1 VILSSFLR
9 GANVPKI
16 TSNGIELYYETC
28 GAGQPLVLISGLG
41 YSSWQWHR
49 MVPFLAEH
57 FQVIIF
63 DNRGVGQSDKPAGPY
78 TAQMLA
84 ADTVGLLDALNIEK
98 AIVMGHSMGGFI
110 AQALALD
117 FPQRVKKLIL
127 CSTNFGGPH
136 HVPVTAEA
144 MKVLTDVTS
153 DALTRFKNG
162 LVVSTAPGWAEK
174 NPAMVEEWIR
184 WRVAN
189 PIEPVHYQA
198 QLAIGLGL
206 LPEAAAFENK
216 LPNISVPTLIL
227 FGAHD
232 KVVPPANA
240 DLLAKQITGSR
251 IRIFPDAGHF
261 FPIEIPEVASK
272 AVVEFSKGGDV

>member
-1 VILSSFLR
+1 M
-9 GANVPKI
+9 PKLK
-16 TSNGIELYYETC
+16 SNNIELYYEIH
-28 GAGQPLVLISGLG
+28 GEGKPLVLISGLG
-41 YSSWQWHR
+41 YPLWQWHK
-49 MVPFLAEH
+49 MVPYLAEH
-57 FQVIIF
+57 FKVITY
-63 DNRGVGQSDKPAGPY
+63 DNRGVGQSDKPVGPY

-84 ADTVGLLDALNIEK
+84 ADTVGLLDALNIDK
-98 AIVMGHSMGGFI
+98 AIIMGHSMGGFI
-110 AQALALD
+110 AQAMALD
-117 FPQRVKKLIL
+117 FPQRVEKLIL

-136 HVPVTAEA
+136 HIPVTPEA
-144 MKVLTDVTS
+144 IKVLTDITS

-162 LVVSTAPGWAEK
+162 LVVSTAPGWAEA
-174 NPAMVEEWIR
+174 NPAMIEEWIK

-189 PIEPVHYQA
+189 PIEPAPYQA

-216 LPNISVPTLIL
+216 LPNITVPTLIL

-240 DLLAKQITGSR
+240 DLLAKQLAGSQ

-261 FPIEIPEVASK
+261 FPLEIPEDASK
-272 AVVEFSKGGDV
+272 AVIEFSQGGDV

>member
-1 VILSSFLR
+1 M
-9 GANVPKI
+9 PKI
-16 TSNGIELYYETC
+16 TTNGIELYYEIH

-41 YSSWQWHR
+41 YPLWQWHK

-57 FQVIIF
+57 FQVVTF

-84 ADTVGLLDALNIEK
+84 ADTAGLLDALDIEN
-98 AIVMGHSMGGFI
+98 AIIAGHSMGGFI
-110 AQALALD
+110 AQAMALD
-117 FPQRVKKLIL
+117 FPQKVKKLIL

-153 DALTRFKNG
+153 DALTRLKNG

-174 NPAMVEEWIR
+174 NPEMIEAWIQ

-189 PIEPVHYQA
+189 PIEPAPYQA

-206 LPEAAAFENK
+206 MSEAAAFENK
-216 LPNISVPTLIL
+216 LPHINVPTLIL

-232 KVVPPANA
+232 KVSPPENA
-240 DLLAKQITGSR
+240 SLLAEKISGSKVV
-251 IRIFPDAGHF
+251 ILPDAGHF
-261 FPIEIPEVASK
+261 FPIEIAEAAARVITDFA
-272 AVVEFSKGGDV
+272 E

>member
-1 VILSSFLR
+1 M
-9 GANVPKI
+9 PKAQ
-16 TSNGIELYYETC
+16 SNGIELYYEIH

-41 YSSWQWHR
+41 YSLWQWHK

-57 FQVIIF
+57 FQVITF
-63 DNRGVGQSDKPAGPY
+63 DNRGVGQSDKPTGPY

-84 ADTVGLLDALNIEK
+84 ADTAGLLDALGIEK
-98 AIVMGHSMGGFI
+98 AIIAGHSMGGFV
-110 AQALALD
+110 AQAMALD
-117 FPQRVKKLIL
+117 FPQKVAKLIL

-136 HVPVTAEA
+136 HVPVTPEA

-162 LVVSTAPGWAEK
+162 LSVSTAPDWSEN
-174 NPAMVEEWIR
+174 NPEMIEEWVK

-189 PIEPVHYQA
+189 PIDPAPYQA

-206 LPEAAAFENK
+206 LPEAAAFEDK
-216 LPNISVPTLIL
+216 LSRLNVPTLIL

-232 KVVPPANA
+232 KVVPPENA
-240 DLLAKQITGSR
+240 SLLAEKISGSKVV
-251 IRIFPDAGHF
+251 ILPNAGHF
-261 FPIEIPEVASK
+261 FPIEVAEAASRTITDF
-272 AVVEFSKGGDV
+272 AA

>member
-1 VILSSFLR
+1 M
-9 GANVPKI
+9 PKI
-16 TSNGIELYYETC
+16 TTNNIELYYEIH

-41 YSSWQWHR
+41 YPLWQWHK

-57 FQVIIF
+57 FQVITF

-78 TAQMLA
+78 TAQLLA
-84 ADTVGLLDALNIEK
+84 ADTAGLLDALGIEK
-98 AIVMGHSMGGFI
+98 AIIAGHSMGGFI
-110 AQALALD
+110 AQAMALD
-117 FPQRVKKLIL
+117 FPQKVAKLIL

-162 LVVSTAPGWAEK
+162 LSVSTAPDWSEK
-174 NPAMVEEWIR
+174 NPEMIEEWVK
-184 WRVAN
+184 WRIAN
-189 PIEPVHYQA
+189 PIDPAPYQA

-206 LPEAAAFENK
+206 LPEAAAFEDK
-216 LPNISVPTLIL
+216 LPRLNVPTLIL

-232 KVVPPANA
+232 KVVPPENA
-240 DLLAKQITGSR
+240 SLLAEKISGSKVV
-251 IRIFPDAGHF
+251 ILPNAGHF
-261 FPIEIPEVASK
+261 FPIEVAEAASRTITDF
-272 AVVEFSKGGDV
+272 AA

>member
-1 VILSSFLR
+1 MPRIKT
-9 GANVPKI
+9 NE
-16 TSNGIELYYETC
+16 IELYYEKH
-28 GAGQPLVLISGLG
+28 GEGEPLVLISGLG
-41 YSSWQWHR
+41 YSSWQWHK
-49 MVPFLAEH
+49 MVPLLAEH
-57 FQVIIF
+57 FQVITF

-84 ADTVGLLDALNIEK
+84 ADTVGLLDALGIGK
-98 AIVMGHSMGGFI
+98 AIVIGHSMGGFI
-110 AQALALD
+110 AQAMALD
-117 FPQRVKKLIL
+117 FPQKVEKLIL
-127 CSTNFGGPH
+127 CSTTFGGPRH
-136 HVPVTAEA
+136 IPVTPEA

-162 LVVSTAPGWAEK
+162 LSVSTAPGWPEK
-174 NPAMVEEWIR
+174 NPAMIEEWIR

-216 LPNISVPTLIL
+216 LPEISVPTLIL

-240 DLLAKQITGSR
+240 DLLAKQIVGSQ
-251 IRIFPDAGHF
+251 IRILPDAGHF
-261 FPIEIPEVASK
+261 FPLEIPEVASK
-272 AVVEFSKGGDV
+272 AVIEFSQGGDV

>member
-1 VILSSFLR
+1 M
-9 GANVPKI
+9 PKV
-16 TSNGIELYYETC
+16 TSNGIELYYEVY
-28 GAGQPLVLISGLG
+28 GEGQPLVLISGLG
-41 YSSWQWHR
+41 YSGWQWHK

-57 FQVIIF
+57 FQVITF

-84 ADTVGLLDALNIEK
+84 ADTAGLLDVLGIEK
-98 AIVMGHSMGGFI
+98 VIVMGHSMGGFI
-110 AQALALD
+110 AQAMALD
-117 FPQRVKKLIL
+117 FPQKVTKLIL

-136 HVPVTAEA
+136 HVPVTPEA

-162 LVVSTAPGWAEK
+162 LAVSTAPGWGEE
-174 NPAMVEEWIR
+174 NPEMIEAWIQ

-198 QLAIGLGL
+198 QVAIGLAL
-206 LPEAAAFENK
+206 FPEAAAFESK
-216 LPNISVPTLIL
+216 LSRLNVPTLIL

-240 DLLAKQITGSR
+240 ALLAEKIAGSKVV
-251 IRIFPDAGHF
+251 IFPDAGHF
-261 FPIEIPEVASK
+261 FPIEIPQAASN
-272 AVVEFSKGGDV
+272 VVIKFSQGGDVQKF

>member
-1 VILSSFLR
+1 MPR
-9 GANVPKI
+9 AQ
-16 TSNGIELYYETC
+16 SNGIELYYEIH

-41 YSSWQWHR
+41 YSLWQWHK

-57 FQVIIF
+57 FQVITF

-84 ADTVGLLDALNIEK
+84 ADTAGLLDSLRIEK
-98 AIVMGHSMGGFI
+98 AVIAGHSMGGFV
-110 AQALALD
+110 AQAMALD
-117 FPQRVKKLIL
+117 FPQKVEKLIL
-127 CSTNFGGPH
+127 CSTNFGGSH
-136 HVPVTAEA
+136 HIPVTPEA

-162 LVVSTAPGWAEK
+162 LAVSTAPDWSEK
-174 NPAMVEEWIR
+174 NPEMIEEWVK

-189 PIEPVHYQA
+189 PIDPAPYQA

-206 LPEAAAFENK
+206 LTEAAAFENK
-216 LPNISVPTLIL
+216 LSRLNVPTLIL

-232 KVVPPANA
+232 KVVPPENA
-240 DLLAKQITGSR
+240 SLLAQKISGSKVV
-251 IRIFPDAGHF
+251 ILPNAGHF
-261 FPIEIPEVASK
+261 FPIEVAEAASRTITDF
-272 AVVEFSKGGDV
+272 AA

>member
-1 VILSSFLR
+1 M
-9 GANVPKI
+9 PKAQ
-16 TSNGIELYYETC
+16 SNGIELYYEIH

-41 YSSWQWHR
+41 YPLWQWHK

-57 FQVIIF
+57 FQVLTF

-84 ADTVGLLDALNIEK
+84 ADTAGLLDALGIEK
-98 AIVMGHSMGGFI
+98 AIIAGHSMGGFV
-110 AQALALD
+110 AQAMALD
-117 FPQRVKKLIL
+117 FPQKVAKLIL

-162 LVVSTAPGWAEK
+162 LAVSTAPDWSEK
-174 NPAMVEEWIR
+174 NPEMIEEWVK

-189 PIEPVHYQA
+189 PIAPTPYQA
-198 QLAIGLGL
+198 QMAIGFGL
-206 LPEAAAFENK
+206 MPEAAAFENK
-216 LPNISVPTLIL
+216 LPRLNVPTLIL

-232 KVVPPANA
+232 KVVPPENA
-240 DLLAKQITGSR
+240 SLLAEKISGSK
-251 IRIFPDAGHF
+251 IVILPNAGHF
-261 FPIEIPEVASK
+261 FPIEVAEAASRTITDF
-272 AVVEFSKGGDV
+272 AA

>member
-1 VILSSFLR
+1 M
-9 GANVPKI
+9 PKI
-16 TSNGIELYYETC
+16 KTSTIELYYEIH
-28 GAGQPLVLISGLG
+28 GEGKPLVLISGLG
-41 YSSWQWHR
+41 YSNWQWHK
-49 MVPFLAEH
+49 MVPLLAEY
-57 FQVIIF
+57 FQVITF

-84 ADTVGLLDALNIEK
+84 QDTVGLLDALNIEK
-98 AIVMGHSMGGFI
+98 AVIVGHSMGGFI
-110 AQALALD
+110 AQAIALD
-117 FPQRVKKLIL
+117 FPQRVEKLIL
-127 CSTNFGGPH
+127 CSTNFGGPNH
-136 HVPVTAEA
+136 APITPEA

-162 LVVSTAPGWAEK
+162 LAVSTAAGWSEK
-174 NPAMVEEWIR
+174 NPAMIEEWVR

-198 QLAIGLGL
+198 QMAIGLGL

-216 LPNISVPTLIL
+216 LPRLNVPTLIL

-240 DLLAKQITGSR
+240 DLLAQKIAGSTVV
-251 IRIFPDAGHF
+251 IFPDAGHF
-261 FPIEIPEVASK
+261 FPIEIAEAASHTIMDF
-272 AVVEFSKGGDV
+272 AA